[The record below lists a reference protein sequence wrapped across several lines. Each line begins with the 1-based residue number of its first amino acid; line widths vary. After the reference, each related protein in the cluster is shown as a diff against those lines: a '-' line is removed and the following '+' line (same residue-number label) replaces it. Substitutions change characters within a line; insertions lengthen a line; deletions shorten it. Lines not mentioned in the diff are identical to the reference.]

1 MSSLQSRI
9 ARRARISQS
18 TVSRALNNHPALP
31 SATCKRVQQIARQF
45 GYVPNP
51 LVSSVFSAMRR
62 HQDGGNLGT
71 LAFLSAHATRDGWKN
86 VATYRDFFLGAQAR
100 ATKQG
105 FGLETHWATEPGITG
120 SRLGDILQARGI
132 AGVMVSSR
140 ASTEDFPELP
150 WDKFA
155 LVRLG
160 VSQKKLPFHCVV
172 NHQFNTARLVAGEL
186 ASRGY
191 ARIGLAVTAWQNEV
205 VDQGWLGG
213 FLVWQQSQPAAR
225 RVPVKIFPELFAESF
240 LDWFRRHRPDAVIA
254 VNPDVLDLLRA
265 EKYRVPED
273 VGVGLLD
280 WHDKDGDIAGAN
292 QNNRLVG
299 SKAVDILLSQLH
311 RNERGI
317 PDHPFRM
324 LIESSWREGSTVR
337 PPRTS

>member
-31 SATCKRVQQIARQF
+31 RATCKRIQQIARQL

-62 HQDGGNLGT
+62 RQNRMSLGT
-71 LAFLSAHATRDGWKN
+71 LAFLSAHPTLDGWKK

-100 ATKQG
+100 AIKQG
-105 FGLETHWATEPGITG
+105 FGLETHWAMEPGITG
-120 SRLGDILQARGI
+120 PRLGAILQARGI
-132 AGVMVSSR
+132 GGVIVSSR
-140 ASTEDFPELP
+140 GSKEDFPELP

-160 VSQKKLPFHCVV
+160 VSQMKLPFHCVV

-186 ASRGY
+186 AARGY

-225 RVPVKIFPELFAESF
+225 RVPAKIFPELFEETF
-240 LDWFRRHRPDAVIA
+240 MDWFRRHRPDAIIA
-254 VNPDVLDLLRA
+254 VNPDVIDVLRA
-265 EKYRVPED
+265 AKYRVPED
-273 VGVGLLD
+273 VGAALLD
-280 WHDKDGDIAGAN
+280 WHDNYGDIAGAD
-292 QNNRLVG
+292 QNNQMVG

-317 PDHPFRM
+317 PDHPYRM
-324 LIESSWREGSTVR
+324 LIESSWRDGATVR
-337 PPRTS
+337 PPRKP

>member
-18 TVSRALNNHPALP
+18 TVSRALSNHPALP
-31 SATCKRVQQIARQF
+31 QATCKRVQQIARQL
-45 GYVPNP
+45 GYEPNP

-62 HQDGGNLGT
+62 RQNRTSLGT
-71 LAFLSAHATRDGWKN
+71 LAFLMAHATRDGWKK

-105 FGLETHWATEPGITG
+105 FDLETHWAAEPGITG
-120 SRLGDILQARGI
+120 PRLGDILQARGI
-132 AGVMVSSR
+132 AGVIVSTR
-140 ASTEDFPELP
+140 ASTENFPELP

-155 LVRLG
+155 LVRIGL
-160 VSQKKLPFHCVV
+160 SQKKLPFHCVV

-205 VDQGWLGG
+205 ADQGWLGG

-225 RVPVKIFPELFAESF
+225 RVPAKIFPALTAEAF
-240 LDWFRRHRPDAVIA
+240 IDWFQRHRPDVIIS
-254 VNPDVLDLLRA
+254 VNPDVIDLLRA
-265 EKYRVPED
+265 ANYKVPED
-273 VGVGLLD
+273 VGVALLD
-280 WHDKDGDIAGAN
+280 WHDNYGDIAGAD

-299 SKAVDILLSQLH
+299 SKAVDILLAQLQ
-311 RNERGI
+311 RNEHGI

-324 LIESSWREGSTVR
+324 SIESSWREGSTVR
-337 PPRTS
+337 PSRKP